1 MSFSLAPRTVVAWLV
16 GLALFTSPAARA
28 QPKGGGPNYLLHEF
42 RHSNLVWAVTFSPDG
57 KTIAGGAEDR
67 VILTWDIAT
76 GKQLQKMNADGSVC
90 LVWSPDGKLL
100 ASAPGGGA
108 RKHDP
113 QLWDPATGK
122 EVRRCVGHTEICY
135 FIAFSPDSKLLASAS
150 VDRTVRLWDV
160 ATAKEV
166 RSMRGHTNTVLRVAY
181 SPDGKTIAS
190 VSDDQTVRL
199 WDAATGKE
207 KLVMTGH
214 SGQVLAVNFSPDS
227 RLVVSGGGD
236 GTVRLWDVSSGREV
250 RRFTSP
256 TPQQVATVC
265 FSRDGRNVA
274 AGMANGTASLIE
286 VATGRE
292 RWPFRANPSHVYSVT
307 FSPDGKTLATGGGD
321 CMVRLWD
328 YTAPGRDTKPET
340 GAFTDEALTRLWR
353 DLGSDNAGT
362 AYAAVGTLAG
372 AGDGAGV
379 RWIKDKLKPA
389 AGPAK
394 AAASAEKI
402 PQLIADL
409 DDDDFEVREK
419 ASAALRMLDRIPE
432 AAMRKAVV
440 GTKSAEVKQRLEKL
454 LERLDST
461 TIPPEELLAIRAVE
475 VLERVGSAEA
485 KEVLRGLAKGHESA
499 RLTQEAK
506 AALGR
511 ISPR

>member
-1 MSFSLAPRTVVAWLV
+1 MSFSLAPRTVVAWLF
-16 GLALFTSPAARA
+16 GLALFSAPAARA
-28 QPKGGGPNYLLHEF
+28 QPKAAGADYLLHEF
-42 RHSNLVWAVTFSPDG
+42 KHSNLVWAVAFSPDG
-57 KTIAGGAEDR
+57 KTIAGGGEDR
-67 VILTWDIAT
+67 VILTWEIAT
-76 GKQLQKMNADGSVC
+76 GKQLHRMSAVGSVC
-90 LVWSPDGKLL
+90 LAWSPDGKWL

-108 RKHDP
+108 LKNDP

-122 EVRRCVGHTEICY
+122 EVRRCVGHTNTCY
-135 FIAFSPDSKLLASAS
+135 FVAFSPDSKLLASAS
-150 VDRTVRLWDV
+150 VDRTIRLWDV

-166 RSMRGHTNTVLRVAY
+166 RSMQGHTNNVLRVAY

-207 KLVMTGH
+207 KFVMTGH
-214 SGQVLAVNFSPDS
+214 GGQVLAVNFSPDS
-227 RLVVSGGGD
+227 RLVASGGSD
-236 GTVRLWDVSSGREV
+236 GTVRLWAVSSGREI
-250 RRFTSP
+250 RRFTNP
-256 TPQQVATVC
+256 TPLQIATVC

-274 AGMANGTASLIE
+274 AGMANGTVALIE

-292 RWPFRANPSHVYSVT
+292 RWPFRANPSHIYNVT

-321 CMVRLWD
+321 GMVRLWD
-328 YTAPGRDTKPET
+328 YTAPGRDSKPSSGE
-340 GAFTDEALTRLWR
+340 FTDEALTRLWR
-353 DLGSDNAGT
+353 DLGGDNAGP
-362 AYAAVGTLAG
+362 AYAAIGTLAG
-372 AGDGAGV
+372 AGDGVGV
-379 RWIKDKLKPA
+379 PWIKDKMKPA
-389 AGPAK
+389 VGPAK
-394 AAASAEKI
+394 AATSAEKI
-402 PQLIADL
+402 ARLIADL

-419 ASAALRMLDRIPE
+419 ASAALRMLDRVPE

-454 LERLDST
+454 LGRLDST